1 MGLTKSK
8 NIAEDETGKPPEKPV
23 NLKGVKALDDE
34 VFQNSNVSKNWDFI
48 LFFLTNGHA
57 VQSQIT

>member
-34 VFQNSNVSKNWDFI
+34 VFQNSNVSKN
-48 LFFLTNGHA
+48 
-57 VQSQIT
+57 